1 MERRYNLHGEIDMA
15 AETPLRADLAR
26 IVATPRVHLLID
38 AAHVTFMD
46 STGIRVI
53 LDTHLA
59 LESRGRHLMIVNLP
73 ADVRRSFEILGLDH
87 LCRYDREAIHREP
100 EFA

>member
-1 MERRYNLHGEIDMA
+1 MERRYNLHGEIDLA
-15 AETPLRADLAR
+15 AETQLRAEFAA
-26 IVATPRVHLLID
+26 IVATPGVHLLID

-59 LESRGRHLMIVNLP
+59 LESRGRHLIIVNLP
-73 ADVRRSFEILGLDH
+73 AEVRRSFEILGLDH
-87 LCRYDREAIHREP
+87 LCRYHRDAIHREL
-100 EFA
+100 EHA